1 MLVECWVII
10 VLILLMCY
18 AIFRSGK
25 TGQAVAILPLLL
37 VPLAHLLGNPLSRLL
52 DGLFANLSGRLFW
65 VSFDVIGL
73 VVTCVLCGM
82 LAGNMGK
89 RATRRTYMVLCGVY
103 SAVLTI
109 VLVNSIL
116 PL

>member
-1 MLVECWVII
+1 MFVECWVII
-10 VLILLMCY
+10 VLILVMAY
-18 AIFRSGK
+18 MIFRTGK

-37 VPLAHLLGNPLSRLL
+37 VPLAHILGSPLSRFL
-52 DGLFANLSGRLFW
+52 DSLFSGLSGNLFW
-65 VSFDVIGL
+65 ISFDVVGL
-73 VVTCVLCGM
+73 VATCVLCGL
-82 LAGNMGK
+82 LAGNMDTRGGR
-89 RATRRTYMVLCGVY
+89 RAYMLLCGGF